1 MAKVT
6 VEASKDDRVV
16 VLSISEWARIIGLLA
31 SFAQTMELS
40 QQAMEMLQVKNTSQ
54 LSRTIKDLLK
64 PLQAAVSP
72 QSQ

>member
-6 VEASKDDRVV
+6 VEAGKDDRVV
-16 VLSISEWARIIGLLA
+16 VLSLSEWARIISLLA
-31 SFAQTMELS
+31 GFAQTMELS

-54 LSRTIKDLLK
+54 LTRTIKDLLK
-64 PLQAAVSP
+64 PFVSP